1 MEEESPVWEEESPS
15 SRSTRKIQARVRAA
29 DDEEEASQFVGD
41 PYEDDEAKQLWPHRY
56 FPRKKKGQDNQ
67 EEIIQATRH
76 YKQAL
81 VDGRVVFDLGD
92 DCYVKGEEGKD
103 NYICRIVEMFE
114 GVDGLPYISSQWF
127 YRASDTVIKD
137 CSNFIDDK
145 RLFLSDVKDDNPL
158 DCLIEKLKIV
168 RMPLEVRMSLLHGNN
183 PSFLRLLKK
192 RFFHQADFATK
203 QAALSNAEFY
213 CDMQYLVLYSSF
225 LRFPPGIC
233 SFCPALLL
241 VFQIKILLY
250 ILFVSQEK
258 RCAAENARDGSE
270 SDSTI
275 SCEADLTGN
284 AGGGMF
290 AKEEVIED
298 KSSLVVTL
306 LDLYSGCGA
315 MSTGL
320 CLGANLSGVKLTTK
334 WAVDMNEHA
343 CASLKLNHP
352 ETQVRNECAEDF
364 LMLLKEWQKLCATFV
379 KLGYGDSAIMQ
390 EDEADEQS
398 SVDDD
403 DDAGEDEGEV
413 YEVEKV
419 LSICYGDP
427 KKIKEG
433 GLYLKIRWKGYGP
446 DEDTWEPIETLGYA
460 NIPRNSS
467 FFAYYPYAT
476 RGMSGFNR
484 HRNKED
490 PLADEKN
497 KQLAVYMDTVEFL
510 KPKFVLMEN
519 VVDILRFA
527 GGFLGRYALGR
538 LVGMNYQARVGIM
551 PAGAYGLPQFR
562 MRMFMWGARA
572 TENLPKYPLPTHD
585 VVVRGNTPVEFKS
598 NAVDYDEGHEVELE
612 KKVFLGDAISDL
624 PPVKNDEA
632 RDSMAYMGEP
642 ETEFQRFIR
651 LRKDEMP
658 GCSASGLSQHDL
670 FDHRPLELN
679 KDDYLRVCQVP
690 KKKGASFRN
699 LKGVRV
705 MADNKV
711 EFDPEVERVL
721 LPSGKP
727 LVPDYAMSYIKGYS
741 SKPFG
746 RLWWDQ
752 TVPTVVTRAEPH
764 NQVILHP
771 EQDRVLTIR
780 ENARLQGFPD
790 YYQLVGPVKQR
801 YIQVGNAVAVP
812 VARALGYALGLAFTS
827 SCDSANPVF
836 WPLSDPSVAKL
847 AAGNLVECEL

>member
-1 MEEESPVWEEESPS
+1 MASKRKGCDSSASTAGPGKLRKAAKTAASEEDPLMEEESPVWEEESPS
-15 SRSTRKIQARVRAA
+15 SRSTRKIQTRVRAA
-29 DDEEEASQFVGD
+29 DDEEEESRFVGD
-41 PYEDDEAKQLWPHRY
+41 PYDDDEAKQLWPHRY
-56 FPRKKKGQDNQ
+56 YPRKKKGQDNQ

-92 DCYVKGEEGKD
+92 DCYVK
-103 NYICRIVEMFE
+103 
-114 GVDGLPYISSQWF
+114 
-127 YRASDTVIKD
+127 VIKD

-168 RMPLEVRMSLLHGNN
+168 RMPLE
-183 PSFLRLLKK
+183 K
-192 RFFHQADFATK
+192 
-203 QAALSNAEFY
+203 
-213 CDMQYLVLYSSF
+213 
-225 LRFPPGIC
+225 
-233 SFCPALLL
+233 
-241 VFQIKILLY
+241 
-250 ILFVSQEK
+250 K

-298 KSSLVVTL
+298 KSSLEVML

-379 KLGYGDSAIMQ
+379 KLGDGDSAIML
-390 EDEADEQS
+390 EDEADEES

-403 DDAGEDEGEV
+403 YDDAGDDEGEV

-446 DEDTWEPIETLGYA
+446 DEDTWEPIETLGYT

-476 RGMSGFNR
+476 RGTADVICGGPPCQGMSGFNR

-497 KQLAVYMDTVEFL
+497 KQLAVYMDIVEFL

-572 TENLPKYPLPTHD
+572 IENLPKYPLPTHD

-727 LVPDYAMSYIKGYS
+727 LV
-741 SKPFG
+741 
-746 RLWWDQ
+746 
-752 TVPTVVTRAEPH
+752 
-764 NQVILHP
+764 ILHP

-827 SCDSANPVF
+827 SCDSAKPRKENEMKMGSKGSCVNTK
-836 WPLSDPSVAKL
+836 WCYR
-847 AAGNLVECEL
+847 GRRMR

>member
-1 MEEESPVWEEESPS
+1 MEDESPVWEEESPS
-15 SRSTRKIQARVRAA
+15 SRSTRKIQTRVRAD
-29 DDEEEASQFVGD
+29 DDEEEESRFVGD
-41 PYEDDEAKQLWPHRY
+41 PYDDDEAKQLWPHRY
-56 FPRKKKGQDNQ
+56 FPRQKKGQDNE

-76 YKQAL
+76 FKQAL
-81 VDGRVVFDLGD
+81 VDGHVMFDLGD
-92 DCYVKGEEGKD
+92 DCYVK
-103 NYICRIVEMFE
+103 
-114 GVDGLPYISSQWF
+114 
-127 YRASDTVIKD
+127 VIKD

-168 RMPLEVRMSLLHGNN
+168 RMPLE
-183 PSFLRLLKK
+183 
-192 RFFHQADFATK
+192 
-203 QAALSNAEFY
+203 
-213 CDMQYLVLYSSF
+213 
-225 LRFPPGIC
+225 
-233 SFCPALLL
+233 
-241 VFQIKILLY
+241 IKILLY

-258 RCAAENARDGSE
+258 RCATGNARDGSE

-284 AGGGMF
+284 AGGGIF
-290 AKEEVIED
+290 AKEEVTED
-298 KSSLVVTL
+298 KNCLEVML

-320 CLGANLSGVKLTTK
+320 CLGANMSGVKLITK

-364 LMLLKEWQKLCATFV
+364 LMLLKEWQKLCASVV
-379 KLGYGDSAIMQ
+379 KLGDGDSAIVQ
-390 EDEADEQS
+390 EDEADEES
-398 SVDDD
+398 SIDDDDDDDD

-413 YEVEKV
+413 FEVEKV

-433 GLYLKIRWKGYGP
+433 GLYLKLDITACSFAICSFNSKLSAAFLFRFVGRAMGQMKTHGSLSRLWGRQTYGCQTKIKEFVIDGYRSKILPLPGTSDIICGGP
-446 DEDTWEPIETLGYA
+446 PCQ
-460 NIPRNSS
+460 
-467 FFAYYPYAT
+467 
-476 RGMSGFNR
+476 GMSGFNR

-497 KQLAVYMDTVEFL
+497 KQLAVYMDIVEFL

-527 GGFLGRYALGR
+527 GGYLGRYALGR
-538 LVGMNYQARVGIM
+538 LVGMNYQARMGIM

-572 TENLPKYPLPTHD
+572 IEKLPKYPLPTHD
-585 VVVRGNTPVEFKS
+585 VVVRGNAPVEFKS
-598 NAVDYDEGHEVELE
+598 NAVDYDEGNEVELE

-642 ETEFQRFIR
+642 KTEFQRFIR

-658 GCSASGLSQHDL
+658 GCSASGLSPHDL
-670 FDHRPLELN
+670 FDHRPLKLN
-679 KDDYLRVCQVP
+679 EDDYLRVCQVP
-690 KKKGASFRN
+690 KEKGASFRN

-812 VARALGYALGLAFTS
+812 VARALGYSLGLAFTS
-827 SCDSANPVF
+827 SCDSAEPVF
-836 WPLSDPSVAKL
+836 CLPTKFL
-847 AAGNLVECEL
+847 ALKN

>member
-15 SRSTRKIQARVRAA
+15 SRSTRKIQTRVRAA
-29 DDEEEASQFVGD
+29 DDEEEASRFVGD

-92 DCYVKGEEGKD
+92 DCYVK
-103 NYICRIVEMFE
+103 
-114 GVDGLPYISSQWF
+114 
-127 YRASDTVIKD
+127 VIKD

-168 RMPLEVRMSLLHGNN
+168 RMPLE
-183 PSFLRLLKK
+183 K
-192 RFFHQADFATK
+192 
-203 QAALSNAEFY
+203 
-213 CDMQYLVLYSSF
+213 
-225 LRFPPGIC
+225 
-233 SFCPALLL
+233 
-241 VFQIKILLY
+241 
-250 ILFVSQEK
+250 K

-298 KSSLVVTL
+298 KSSLEVTL

-390 EDEADEQS
+390 EDEADEES

-467 FFAYYPYAT
+467 SFAYYPYAT

-651 LRKDEMP
+651 LRKDGETVTPKVHLMKFSYEHEMP

-827 SCDSANPVF
+827 SCDSANP
-836 WPLSDPSVAKL
+836 
-847 AAGNLVECEL
+847 